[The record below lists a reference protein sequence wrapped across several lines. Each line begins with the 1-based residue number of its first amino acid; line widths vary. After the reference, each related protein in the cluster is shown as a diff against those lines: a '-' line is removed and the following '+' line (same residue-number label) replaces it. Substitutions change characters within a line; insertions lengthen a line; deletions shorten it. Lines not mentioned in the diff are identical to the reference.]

1 LRAASP
7 ERAACEWKGLRG
19 TYRGEQDYGQTHREA
34 ERKHLTNVL
43 KMVAYHAESDLVK
56 IVSRHYRRAGQEG
69 RTLIQT
75 ALATAAELE
84 VTKDAK

>member
-1 LRAASP
+1 
-7 ERAACEWKGLRG
+7 
-19 TYRGEQDYGQTHREA
+19 
-34 ERKHLTNVL
+34 
-43 KMVAYHAESDLVK
+43 MVAYHAESDLVK